1 MSRINDIYSSIN
13 ITSYQLNTSTAK
25 EPEKVK
31 QIPELPSVINEAGKS
46 DLFGAVDNFFNLGKS
61 DRLNSYY
68 NLSDKDKE
76 SFLKVVSELMKQGYV
91 GYEILEIDGQP
102 EKHSIESQIGDSRT
116 SNAKL
121 YDENGQY
128 V

>member
-68 NLSDKDKE
+68 NLIKLIRNSIYIL
-76 SFLKVVSELMKQGYV
+76 SFLSFL
-91 GYEILEIDGQP
+91 
-102 EKHSIESQIGDSRT
+102 
-116 SNAKL
+116 
-121 YDENGQY
+121 
-128 V
+128 